1 MNKELYNLTYPQKS
15 IWLTEQFYSNTNIA
29 NVSGTLTIHEKVNF
43 NILEKAL
50 NMFVKYN
57 DSMRIKL
64 TLVENTPKQYIE
76 EYNWFNINIQ
86 NIENKDLLT
95 ELETNLVNKS
105 FQLLESNLFNFV
117 IFRFP
122 DKTGGFIATLHH
134 LISDAWTMKLLID
147 TVMEYYNN
155 LLLNN
160 EINVKNVFTY
170 KNYIKSEN
178 DYINSSK
185 FQKDKEYW
193 EKLYVNPPEISSVKP
208 LNGLSNNSI
217 NAKRC
222 TYLLDKDISNSIKD
236 FCKNYKISPFTLFLG
251 IFAIYLSRTSGLD
264 EIIVGTPILN
274 RSSFNEKNTTG
285 MFISNVPFKI
295 LVDQS
300 LKIDEFL
307 KNISLEQLSLFR
319 HQKYPYDLLL
329 NYIREK
335 FDNKQNLYTTIVSY
349 QNARISDDNKNTN
362 YSTKWHFNEKISE
375 PLDFHIYDMDNTGE
389 LSLFYDYQT
398 KFFKENEINE
408 IHNRLMHILNTI
420 IKSPSILLKDI
431 DIVTE
436 KEKQKLLYEFNNTKK
451 DYGKDKTIIDLFKE
465 QVKKNPN
472 DVALVFEDNTL
483 TYKELDEKSDM
494 LANYLISRNIKKGTS
509 IAILLNRSLEI
520 IISMLGIL
528 KCGCYY
534 LPLDPEYPKK
544 RIEYIL
550 DDSETSILLTN
561 HSTNFDTSI
570 QKIFVEL
577 SNFEIYNEN
586 FNMIPNVEISSKDLA
601 YVIYTSGSSGTP
613 KGVLLSHQNVNN
625 FITGITDKI
634 LFTKNKSIVSIT
646 TICFDIFVLE
656 SLLPLLK
663 GIKIV
668 LANENEQNI
677 AYLLNKLCQK
687 NYVKM
692 IQTTPSRMSAL
703 LNDYDNLDYLKNM
716 TDIMI
721 GGEPCTK
728 SLIQNLK
735 AISKCNIYN
744 MYGPT
749 ETTVWS
755 TLKDLTISDEIT
767 IGKPICNTQIYVLD
781 KNTKLLPVNIPGEIY
796 IGGDGLSKGYL
807 NRNILTK
814 EKFIYNPYNKKEKI
828 YNTGD
833 IGNWLPN
840 GELTILG
847 RKDFQVKINGHRI
860 ELQEIEN
867 IILKFPNIKEIIV
880 ISKDNQSLLAYFSA
894 TQKIDIKKLRNFI
907 KEKLP
912 FYMVPKYFMQ
922 LDSLPK
928 TSNNKIDRISLPEIN
943 ISENK
948 IYKQPYTH
956 TQKILTDI
964 IKKELKI
971 EKISI
976 DDDFFEIGGDSL
988 SAINCVTSI
997 HNLLRINITVKD
1009 IFAYPVIENLSN
1021 YIDIISKK
1029 EKNNSIQN
1037 IQTTIYNSDYP
1048 ISSAQKRIYL
1058 SSSLDANSL
1067 IYNIPLAILFDG
1079 IIDIERLKNALKVI
1093 IKNQESLRTS
1103 FYISNNNIVQTINNI
1118 ENIEIEKFQGYNLDN
1133 INLLYDKFVRP
1144 FDLSK
1149 APLFRVGLC
1158 NISNNQTILLFDIHH
1173 IISDGTSLSI
1183 LLKELSDSYDNKKIE
1198 PLEIQYK
1205 DYAYWEKNKLESN
1218 DFLSQKEFFKSKLK
1232 DNLPILNLPLDF
1244 PRREVKSLKGNTIST
1259 TIKKNTYKE
1268 ILSFC
1273 NKLQITPYM
1282 FFLSSYF
1289 ILLHKYSR
1297 QEDIIVGCPFANR
1310 NLPELKNIIG
1320 MFVNNIVIR
1329 CDISPNSSYLE
1340 FLNKLK
1346 SICLNIFEN
1355 SDYPFDELVKDL
1367 EYKPAINRN
1376 PIFDTMFIYQ
1386 NEYNTKINLGKLN
1399 GKYLKYNSNTS
1410 KFDLSLEIIPG
1421 ESTYTINFEYCTDLF
1436 KEETIKLLQDNFVN
1450 IVNEIIHDDSSF
1462 IGKINS
1468 ISANEENKILNV
1480 FNKNNIISYIKDK
1493 NITKIFE
1500 KQVERNPLN
1509 EAIIFNDNS
1518 ITYDELNKKANSLA
1532 NYLLGFNIE
1541 KNEIIGICMSKSSE
1555 LIIGILAILK
1565 TGCAFLPIDP
1575 DLPKDRIEYMLSN
1588 TKSKLLLTTE
1598 NLKIN
1603 SDITQINV
1611 NINNSI
1617 FNYYSNSNLPIV
1629 PSMEDRFVAIYTSG
1643 STGLPKCTILKNLG
1657 LNNLIYGLDKE
1668 LNYSMCKRFLSIS
1681 SISFDMFL
1689 VETLIP
1695 LSLGKT
1701 IVLANYEE
1709 MRIPLLLG
1717 SLIQKYNTD
1726 FLVTTPSKIQ
1736 LLIDYSPD
1744 CLKNFKKILVGGE
1757 VFTPNLY
1764 LSLSKLTNADIFNGY
1779 GPSETTACS
1788 SVKKVTSPNAITI
1801 GHPIPNT
1808 NIYILDNSNNLCP
1821 INAIGELCISG
1832 DGVGLRIS

>member
-43 NILEKAL
+43 KILEKAL

-76 EYNWFNINIQ
+76 EYNWFNINTH
-86 NIENKDLLT
+86 NIENKDLLAK
-95 ELETNLVNKS
+95 LETNLVNKS

-122 DKTGGFIATLHH
+122 DETGGFIATLHH
-134 LISDAWTMKLLID
+134 MISDAWTMKLLID
-147 TVMEYYNN
+147 TVMEYYNK
-155 LLLNN
+155 LILNN
-160 EINVKNVFTY
+160 NINIEKVFTY
-170 KNYIKSEN
+170 KDYIKSESE
-178 DYINSSK
+178 YINSSK

-193 EKLYVNPPEISSVKP
+193 EGLYINSPEISSVKP
-208 LNGLSNNSI
+208 LNSGLSNDSI
-217 NAKRC
+217 NAKRR
-222 TYLLDKDISNSIKD
+222 TYLLDKDISDSIKD
-236 FCKNYKISPFTLFLG
+236 FCKNHKISPFTLFLG

-274 RSSFNEKNTTG
+274 RGSFKEKNTTG

-295 LVDQS
+295 LVDQN
-300 LKIDEFL
+300 LKFEEFL
-307 KNISLEQLSLFR
+307 KNISLEQLALFR

-349 QNARISDDNKNTN
+349 QNARISDNNKTTN
-362 YSTKWHFNEKISE
+362 YSTEWHFNGKISE

-389 LSLFYDYQT
+389 LNLFYDYQT
-398 KFFKENEINE
+398 NIFKENEIDE
-408 IHNRLMHILNTI
+408 IHNRLIHILNTI
-420 IKSPSILLKDI
+420 IISPNILLKDI

-436 KEKQKLLYEFNNTKK
+436 EEKQKLLYQFNNTKK
-451 DYGKDKTIIDLFKE
+451 DYRKDKTIIDLFKE
-465 QVKKNPN
+465 QVNKNPN
-472 DVALVFEDNTL
+472 DIALVFEDKVL

-509 IAILLNRSLEI
+509 IAILLNRSLEM

-534 LPLDPEYPKK
+534 LPLDPDYPKK

-550 DDSETSILLTN
+550 EDSEASILLTN
-561 HSTNFDTSI
+561 YSTNFDTSI

-577 SNFEIYNEN
+577 SNSEIYNKK
-586 FNMIPNVEISSKDLA
+586 FNVLPNVEISSKDLA
-601 YVIYTSGSSGTP
+601 YVIYTSGSSGMP

-656 SLLPLLK
+656 SLLPLVE

-687 NYVKM
+687 HDVKM
-692 IQTTPSRMSAL
+692 IQTTPSKMSAL

-721 GGEPCTK
+721 GGEPCSK

-735 AISKCNIYN
+735 FISKCNIYN

-755 TLKDLTISDEIT
+755 TLKDLTVSDEIT

-781 KNTKLLPVNIPGEIY
+781 KNTKLLPINIPGEIY
-796 IGGDGLSKGYL
+796 IGGDGLSKGYI
-807 NRNILTK
+807 NRDSLTK
-814 EKFIYNPYNKKEKI
+814 EKFIYNPYNKREKI

-840 GELTILG
+840 GELSILG

-867 IILKFPNIKEIIV
+867 IILKYPEIKEIIV

-894 TQKIDIKKLRNFI
+894 TSKIDIKNLRNFI

-912 FYMVPKYFMQ
+912 LYMVPKYFIQ

-948 IYKQPYTH
+948 IYKKPYTN
-956 TQKILTDI
+956 TQKILTNI

-971 EKISI
+971 DKISI

-997 HNLLRINITVKD
+997 HNLLKINITVKD
-1009 IFAYPVIENLSN
+1009 IFAYPVIENLGN
-1021 YIDIISKK
+1021 FIDIISKK
-1029 EKNNSIQN
+1029 DKINNIQN
-1037 IQTTIYNSDYP
+1037 IQNTTYNSEYP

-1058 SSSLDANSL
+1058 SSSLDTNSL
-1067 IYNIPLAILFDG
+1067 IYNIPLAILFDELV
-1079 IIDIERLKNALKVI
+1079 DIEKLKNALRVI
-1093 IKNQESLRTS
+1093 VKNQESLRTS
-1103 FYISNNNIVQTINNI
+1103 FNITNNDIVQRINNI
-1118 ENIEIEKFQGYNLDN
+1118 ENIEIEIFQGEEYNIEN
-1133 INLLYDKFVRP
+1133 INLLFNKFVRP

-1158 NISNNQTILLFDIHH
+1158 NIPNNQTILLFDIHH
-1173 IISDGTSLSI
+1173 IVSDGTSLSI
-1183 LLKELSDSYDNKKIE
+1183 LLKQLSDIYDNKEIE
-1198 PLEIQYK
+1198 PLQIQYK
-1205 DYAYWEKNKLESN
+1205 DYACWEKNKLENN
-1218 DFLSQKEFFKSKLK
+1218 DFMNQKEFFKSKLN
-1232 DNLPILNLPLDF
+1232 DNLPVLNLPLDF
-1244 PRREVKSLKGNTIST
+1244 PRRENRSLKGNTIST

-1268 ILSFC
+1268 ILTFC

-1310 NLPELKNIIG
+1310 NLPELKDIIG

-1355 SDYPFDELVKDL
+1355 GDYPFDELVKDL
-1367 EYKPAINRN
+1367 EYKTPINRN

-1386 NEYNTKINLGKLN
+1386 NEYNKKINLGKSN
-1399 GKYLKYNSNTS
+1399 GKYLKYNNNTS

-1421 ESTYTINFEYCTDLF
+1421 ESSYTINFEYRTDLF
-1436 KEETIKLLQDNFVN
+1436 KDETIKLLQNNFVN
-1450 IVNEIIHDDSSF
+1450 IVKDIIHNESSL
-1462 IGKINS
+1462 ITKINS
-1468 ISANEENKILNV
+1468 ISAYEENKILNV
-1480 FNKNNIISYIKDK
+1480 FNKTNTISYKKDK
-1493 NITKIFE
+1493 NIT
-1500 KQVERNPLN
+1500 R
-1509 EAIIFNDNS
+1509 
-1518 ITYDELNKKANSLA
+1518 
-1532 NYLLGFNIE
+1532 
-1541 KNEIIGICMSKSSE
+1541 
-1555 LIIGILAILK
+1555 
-1565 TGCAFLPIDP
+1565 
-1575 DLPKDRIEYMLSN
+1575 LS
-1588 TKSKLLLTTE
+1588 
-1598 NLKIN
+1598 
-1603 SDITQINV
+1603 
-1611 NINNSI
+1611 
-1617 FNYYSNSNLPIV
+1617 F
-1629 PSMEDRFVAIYTSG
+1629 R
-1643 STGLPKCTILKNLG
+1643 
-1657 LNNLIYGLDKE
+1657 
-1668 LNYSMCKRFLSIS
+1668 R
-1681 SISFDMFL
+1681 
-1689 VETLIP
+1689 
-1695 LSLGKT
+1695 
-1701 IVLANYEE
+1701 
-1709 MRIPLLLG
+1709 
-1717 SLIQKYNTD
+1717 
-1726 FLVTTPSKIQ
+1726 
-1736 LLIDYSPD
+1736 
-1744 CLKNFKKILVGGE
+1744 
-1757 VFTPNLY
+1757 
-1764 LSLSKLTNADIFNGY
+1764 
-1779 GPSETTACS
+1779 
-1788 SVKKVTSPNAITI
+1788 
-1801 GHPIPNT
+1801 GH
-1808 NIYILDNSNNLCP
+1808 CFQ
-1821 INAIGELCISG
+1821 
-1832 DGVGLRIS
+1832 